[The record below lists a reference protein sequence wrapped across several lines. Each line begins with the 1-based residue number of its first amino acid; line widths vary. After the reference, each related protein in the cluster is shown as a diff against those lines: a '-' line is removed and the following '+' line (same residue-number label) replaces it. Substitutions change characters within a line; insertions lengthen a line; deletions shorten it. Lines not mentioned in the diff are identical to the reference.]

1 MLKKGNWYDEPII
14 SFNNYHLVV
23 KLASSV
29 PHPGPHSHSPSSKQ
43 DKLLMTLSKVWS
55 RTELG
60 LSFGYEIKGIEGD
73 VSRAQFSEV
82 WMNKQNTNTQKKIL
96 TQSAS

>member
-1 MLKKGNWYDEPII
+1 MNPSSALTITTSWSNLL
-14 SFNNYHLVV
+14 HLYLT
-23 KLASSV
+23 LALI
-29 PHPGPHSHSPSSKQ
+29 PNSPSSKQ